1 MRVIGD
7 PGTWELSLRIGS
19 LESVSQ
25 LLDDSAELTEVN
37 ATAKRESIRDK
48 LDKSRFLLRSE
59 CRALSPTT
67 NKLSLG
73 LDTIHQSFVIDP
85 EVASKCSH

>member
-1 MRVIGD
+1 MEVR
-7 PGTWELSLRIGS
+7 SLV
-19 LESVSQ
+19 SVSK
-25 LLDDSAELTEVN
+25 LLDDSAELTEVI

-85 EVASKCSH
+85 EVASTCSH

>member
-37 ATAKRESIRDK
+37 ATAKRELIRDK
-48 LDKSRFLLRSE
+48 LDKYRFLLCSE

-67 NKLSLG
+67 NILSLG
-73 LDTIHQSFVIDP
+73 FDTIHQLNMN
-85 EVASKCSH
+85 